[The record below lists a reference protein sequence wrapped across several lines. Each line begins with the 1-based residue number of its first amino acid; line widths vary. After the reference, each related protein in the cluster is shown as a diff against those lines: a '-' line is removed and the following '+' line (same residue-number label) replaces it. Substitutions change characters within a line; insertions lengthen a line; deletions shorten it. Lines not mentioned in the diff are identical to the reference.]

1 MSVHFL
7 EPTSQPLF
15 REEHGRALHLE
26 VVLLSMV
33 RLELGRRHKDSFF
46 LSSLVVQELTS
57 TLGPLRHWARA
68 LLTTPCCY
76 GCSEQASAAAA
87 GARLVAW
94 TSRSDSWNDTGASH
108 VLRHVLRQASR
119 TAVKDNQGR
128 RQHVLPRR
136 HGHDRTTSW
145 PDSPRGSLT
154 APLAASGVLPIWP
167 LPIWAFCISRCQSAC
182 SSPTAHGS
190 SCTCVAESITH
201 ATYNRL
207 ESVPGSHSVR
217 QRVYESVRP
226 KVEVATCTV
235 YFKIFPPWRMAGA
248 GCGETAAFLNFT
260 VFVYTRN
267 A

>member
-1 MSVHFL
+1 M
-7 EPTSQPLF
+7 T
-15 REEHGRALHLE
+15 RNT
-26 VVLLSMV
+26 
-33 RLELGRRHKDSFF
+33 
-46 LSSLVVQELTS
+46 VQELTS

-76 GCSEQASAAAA
+76 GCSAQASAATA
-87 GARLVAW
+87 GAMLVAW
-94 TSRSDSWNDTGASH
+94 TSRSDIWNETGASH
-108 VLRHVLRQASR
+108 VPRHVLRQAPR

-128 RQHVLPRR
+128 RQHALPRR

-167 LPIWAFCISRCQSAC
+167 LPLWAFGISRCQSAC

-207 ESVPGSHSVR
+207 ESVPGPALGLRVCVR
-217 QRVYESVRP
+217 VST
-226 KVEVATCTV
+226 KKT
-235 YFKIFPPWRMAGA
+235 G
-248 GCGETAAFLNFT
+248 
-260 VFVYTRN
+260 
-267 A
+267 

>member
-1 MSVHFL
+1 MFPPSHRRCRRS
-7 EPTSQPLF
+7 PRQPASH
-15 REEHGRALHLE
+15 RRRRRC
-26 VVLLSMV
+26 LLSV
-33 RLELGRRHKDSFF
+33 QVAT
-46 LSSLVVQELTS
+46 SS
-57 TLGPLRHWARA
+57 LGPLRFWARA

-94 TSRSDSWNDTGASH
+94 TSRSDSWNETGASH
-108 VLRHVLRQASR
+108 VPRHVLRQAPR

-128 RQHVLPRR
+128 RQDVLPRR

-154 APLAASGVLPIWP
+154 APLAASGVLPICP

-201 ATYNRL
+201 ATYNRP
-207 ESVPGSHSVR
+207 ESVPGPHSVR
-217 QRVYESVRP
+217 QSVYEKNGP
-226 KVEVATCTV
+226 KLQVATCMVPIKSIRSCGTFRKV
-235 YFKIFPPWRMAGA
+235 RKGTGA
-248 GCGETAAFLNFT
+248 AHQAHLIRK
-260 VFVYTRN
+260 V
-267 A
+267 

>member
-1 MSVHFL
+1 MPTGSL
-7 EPTSQPLF
+7 EAAVAHARPKTVQV
-15 REEHGRALHLE
+15 A
-26 VVLLSMV
+26 
-33 RLELGRRHKDSFF
+33 
-46 LSSLVVQELTS
+46 SSH
-57 TLGPLRHWARA
+57 LGPLRFWARA

-201 ATYNRL
+201 ATYSRL
-207 ESVPGSHSVR
+207 ESVPGPHSVR
-217 QRVYESVRP
+217 QRVYESVSP
-226 KVEVATCTV
+226 KVEVTTCT
-235 YFKIFPPWRMAGA
+235 PL
-248 GCGETAAFLNFT
+248 TLLFLNPPR
-260 VFVYTRN
+260 V
-267 A
+267 

>member
-1 MSVHFL
+1 
-7 EPTSQPLF
+7 
-15 REEHGRALHLE
+15 
-26 VVLLSMV
+26 VVLDRWSWSVFGCGFKPIESLRGIPGVPFSFLRGRGPSALRPGAGARGAGITAALSHV
-33 RLELGRRHKDSFF
+33 TVQVAT
-46 LSSLVVQELTS
+46 SS
-57 TLGPLRHWARA
+57 LGPLRFWARA

-94 TSRSDSWNDTGASH
+94 TSRSDSWNETGASH
-108 VLRHVLRQASR
+108 VPRHVLRQAPR

-128 RQHVLPRR
+128 RQDVLPRR

-154 APLAASGVLPIWP
+154 APLAASGVLPICP

-201 ATYNRL
+201 ATYNRP
-207 ESVPGSHSVR
+207 ESVPGPHSVR
-217 QRVYESVRP
+217 QSVYEKNGP
-226 KVEVATCTV
+226 KLQVATCSS
-235 YFKIFPPWRMAGA
+235 R
-248 GCGETAAFLNFT
+248 
-260 VFVYTRN
+260 
-267 A
+267 

>member
-1 MSVHFL
+1 VPFSFL
-7 EPTSQPLF
+7 RGRGPSALRPGAGARGAGITAALSHVTVQVATS
-15 REEHGRALHLE
+15 
-26 VVLLSMV
+26 S
-33 RLELGRRHKDSFF
+33 
-46 LSSLVVQELTS
+46 
-57 TLGPLRHWARA
+57 LGPLRFWARA

-94 TSRSDSWNDTGASH
+94 TSRSDSWNETGASH
-108 VLRHVLRQASR
+108 VPRHVLRQAPR

-128 RQHVLPRR
+128 RQDVLPRR

-154 APLAASGVLPIWP
+154 APLAASGVLPICP

-201 ATYNRL
+201 ATYNRP
-207 ESVPGSHSVR
+207 ESVPGPHSVR
-217 QRVYESVRP
+217 QSVYEKNGP
-226 KVEVATCTV
+226 KLQVATCSS
-235 YFKIFPPWRMAGA
+235 R
-248 GCGETAAFLNFT
+248 
-260 VFVYTRN
+260 
-267 A
+267 